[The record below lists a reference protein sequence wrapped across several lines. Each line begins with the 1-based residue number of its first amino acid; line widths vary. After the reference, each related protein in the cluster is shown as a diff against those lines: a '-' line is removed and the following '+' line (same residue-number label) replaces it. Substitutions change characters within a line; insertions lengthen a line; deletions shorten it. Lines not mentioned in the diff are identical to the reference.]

1 MIAVRTRQSSPND
14 LLALAETELS
24 RVARLGQV
32 TLLLAFVV
40 MVGIIGLLGITEP
53 SLPSR
58 ARVVFAAI
66 IAIGVF
72 GTVSALWALSTRGAV
87 LAWHRVLGCRVAVAF
102 AAMIVLGAS
111 IIGFVK
117 GIPSAFGVAGF
128 GVILLC
134 GTIALLRQEN
144 RKFSAL
150 TARRHALAQQ
160 LKMDL
165 VP

>member
-1 MIAVRTRQSSPND
+1 MIALRARQSSPDD
-14 LLALAETELS
+14 LLALADLELS
-24 RVARLGQV
+24 RASRLGQV
-32 TLLLAFVV
+32 TLLLAFVG

-66 IAIGVF
+66 TAIGVL
-72 GTVSALWALSTRGAV
+72 GTVSALWTLSTRGV
-87 LAWHRVLGCRVAVAF
+87 LLAWHRVIGCRVAVAF

-117 GIPSAFGVAGF
+117 GVPSAFGVAGF
-128 GVILLC
+128 GVILLG

-144 RKFSAL
+144 RKFSTL

-160 LKMDL
+160 LKIGG
-165 VP
+165 

>member
-1 MIAVRTRQSSPND
+1 MNTSRHRQSAPDD
-14 LLALAETELS
+14 LLALADTELS
-24 RVARLGQV
+24 LASRLGYV

-40 MVGIIGLLGITEP
+40 MIGVIGLLGVTEP

-58 ARVVFAAI
+58 ARIVFAVI

-72 GTVSALWALSTRGAV
+72 GIVFALWALSHRRAL
-87 LAWHRVLGCRVAVAF
+87 LAWHRVVGCRVAVAF
-102 AAMIVLGAS
+102 AAMNVLGAS

-117 GIPSAFGVAGF
+117 GIPAAFVVAGF

-134 GTIALLRQEN
+134 GTIALLRQAN
-144 RKFSAL
+144 RQFAAL

-160 LKMDL
+160 LKAGG
-165 VP
+165 

>member
-1 MIAVRTRQSSPND
+1 MIAVRTRQSSPED

-24 RVARLGQV
+24 RVSRLGQV

-53 SLPSR
+53 LLPSR
-58 ARVVFAAI
+58 FRVVFAAI
-66 IAIGVF
+66 TAIGVL
-72 GTVSALWALSTRGAV
+72 GTVSALWTLSTRGVV
-87 LAWHRVLGCRVAVAF
+87 LARHRVIGCRVAVAF

-111 IIGFVK
+111 IIGVVN
-117 GIPSAFGVAGF
+117 GIPSAFAVAGF
-128 GVILLC
+128 GVILLG

-160 LKMDL
+160 VKARG
-165 VP
+165 

>member
-1 MIAVRTRQSSPND
+1 MIAVRQRQSSPND
-14 LLALAETELS
+14 LRALAEMELS

-40 MVGIIGLLGITEP
+40 MVGIIGLLGMTEP

-58 ARVVFAAI
+58 TRAVFAAI
-66 IAIGVF
+66 IAIGVL
-72 GTVSALWALSTRGAV
+72 GTVSALWTLSTRGAL
-87 LAWHRVLGCRVAVAF
+87 LAWHRVIGCRVAVAF
-102 AAMIVLGAS
+102 AALIVLGAS
-111 IIGFVK
+111 TIGVVK
-117 GIPSAFGVAGF
+117 GVPSAFGVAGF

-134 GTIALLRQEN
+134 GTITLLRQEN

-160 LKMDL
+160 LKIGG
-165 VP
+165 

>member
-1 MIAVRTRQSSPND
+1 MIAVRTRQSSPKD
-14 LLALAETELS
+14 LLALADMELS

-66 IAIGVF
+66 TAIGVF
-72 GTVSALWALSTRGAV
+72 GIVSALWALSTRGAL
-87 LAWHRVLGCRVAVAF
+87 LARHRVIGCRVAVAF
-102 AAMIVLGAS
+102 AAMIVFGAS
-111 IIGFVK
+111 IIGFAK
-117 GIPSAFGVAGF
+117 GIPFAFGVAGF

-144 RKFSAL
+144 RKFAAL

-160 LKMDL
+160 LKACG
-165 VP
+165 

>member
-1 MIAVRTRQSSPND
+1 MNTSRHRQSAPND
-14 LLALAETELS
+14 LLALADMELS
-24 RVARLGQV
+24 RASRLGQV
-32 TLLLAFVV
+32 TLVLVSLMMCGV
-40 MVGIIGLLGITEP
+40 IGLLGVTEP

-58 ARVVFAAI
+58 ARIVFAVI
-66 IAIGVF
+66 GAIGVSCSVF
-72 GTVSALWALSTRGAV
+72 ALRALSNRRAL
-87 LAWHRVLGCRVAVAF
+87 LAWHGVIAGRMAVAF

-134 GTIALLRQEN
+134 GAIALLRQEN

-160 LKMDL
+160 LKAGG
-165 VP
+165 

>member
-1 MIAVRTRQSSPND
+1 MIAVRTRQSSPKD

-32 TLLLAFVV
+32 TLLLAFVA
-40 MVGIIGLLGITEP
+40 MVGVLGLLGITEP

-58 ARVVFAAI
+58 APVVFAAI
-66 IAIGVF
+66 IAIGVL
-72 GTVSALWALSTRGAV
+72 GTASALWTLSTRGAL
-87 LAWHRVLGCRVAVAF
+87 LARHRVIGCRVAVALS
-102 AAMIVLGAS
+102 AMIVLGAS
-111 IIGFVK
+111 LIGFVK
-117 GIPSAFGVAGF
+117 GIPLAFGVAGF
-128 GVILLC
+128 GVILLG

-160 LKMDL
+160 LTADG
-165 VP
+165 

>member
-1 MIAVRTRQSSPND
+1 MNTLRHRQSSLDD
-14 LLALAETELS
+14 LLALADTELS
-24 RVARLGQV
+24 RAARLGQV
-32 TLLLAFVV
+32 ALLLAFVV
-40 MVGIIGLLGITEP
+40 MIGIIGLLGITER
-53 SLPSR
+53 SLPLR
-58 ARVVFAAI
+58 ARIVFAVI

-72 GTVSALWALSTRGAV
+72 GTVFALWALSNRRAL
-87 LAWHRVLGCRVAVAF
+87 LARHRVIGCRVAVAF
-102 AAMIVLGAS
+102 AAMNALGAS

-117 GIPSAFGVAGF
+117 GIPAAFVVAGF

-160 LKMDL
+160 LKAGG
-165 VP
+165 

>member
-1 MIAVRTRQSSPND
+1 MNTSRQRQSAPND
-14 LLALAETELS
+14 LLALADTELS
-24 RVARLGQV
+24 RAFRLGQV
-32 TLLLAFVV
+32 TLVLVSV
-40 MVGIIGLLGITEP
+40 MMCGVIGLLGVTEP

-58 ARVVFAAI
+58 ARIVFAVI
-66 IAIGVF
+66 GAIGVSCSVF
-72 GTVSALWALSTRGAV
+72 ALRALRNRRAL
-87 LAWHRVLGCRVAVAF
+87 LAWHGVIAGRMAVAF

-134 GTIALLRQEN
+134 GAIALLRQEN
-144 RKFSAL
+144 RKFAAL

-160 LKMDL
+160 LKAGG
-165 VP
+165 

>member
-1 MIAVRTRQSSPND
+1 MIALRHRQSSPDD
-14 LLALAETELS
+14 LLALADTELS
-24 RVARLGQV
+24 RASRLGQV
-32 TLLLAFVV
+32 TLLLAFLV
-40 MVGIIGLLGITEP
+40 MVGIIGFLGITEP

-72 GTVSALWALSTRGAV
+72 GTVSALWTLSTRGAV
-87 LAWHRVLGCRVAVAF
+87 LARHRVIGCRVAVAF

-117 GIPSAFGVAGF
+117 GIPSAFAVAGF
-128 GVILLC
+128 GVILLG
-134 GTIALLRQEN
+134 GTFALLRQEN

-150 TARRHALAQQ
+150 TARRDAIAQL
-160 LKMDL
+160 LKARG
-165 VP
+165 

>member
-1 MIAVRTRQSSPND
+1 MIAVRTRQSSPKD
-14 LLALAETELS
+14 LLALADMELS

-66 IAIGVF
+66 TAIGVF
-72 GTVSALWALSTRGAV
+72 GIVSALWALSTRGAL
-87 LAWHRVLGCRVAVAF
+87 LARHRVIGCRVAVTF
-102 AAMIVLGAS
+102 AAMIVLGAL
-111 IIGFVK
+111 GLGLVK
-117 GIPSAFGVAGF
+117 GIPVAFGVAGF
-128 GVILLC
+128 GVILLG

-144 RKFSAL
+144 RKFAAL
-150 TARRHALAQQ
+150 TARRHALAQR
-160 LKMDL
+160 LK
-165 VP
+165 VGG

>member
-1 MIAVRTRQSSPND
+1 MIALRHRQSSPDD
-14 LLALAETELS
+14 LLALADTELS
-24 RVARLGQV
+24 RASRLGQV

-58 ARVVFAAI
+58 ARVVFAVI

-72 GTVSALWALSTRGAV
+72 GTVSALWALSNRRAL
-87 LAWHRVLGCRVAVAF
+87 LAWHRVIGCRVAVAL
-102 AAMIVLGAS
+102 AAMNVLGAS

-117 GIPSAFGVAGF
+117 GIPAAFVVAGF

-134 GTIALLRQEN
+134 GTIALLRQAN
-144 RKFSAL
+144 RQLAAL

-160 LKMDL
+160 LKAGG
-165 VP
+165 

>member
-1 MIAVRTRQSSPND
+1 MIAVRTRESSPKD

-24 RVARLGQV
+24 RVSRLGQV
-32 TLLLAFVV
+32 TLLLAFIA
-40 MVGIIGLLGITEP
+40 MIGIIGLLGITEP
-53 SLPSR
+53 LLPSR

-66 IAIGVF
+66 TAIGVF
-72 GTVSALWALSTRGAV
+72 GTVSVLWTLSTRGAV
-87 LAWHRVLGCRVAVAF
+87 LARHRVIGCRVAVAF

-111 IIGFVK
+111 IIGVVK
-117 GIPSAFGVAGF
+117 GIPSAFAVAGF
-128 GVILLC
+128 GVILLG

-160 LKMDL
+160 LKAGG
-165 VP
+165 

>member
-1 MIAVRTRQSSPND
+1 MNTSPHRQSSPHN
-14 LLALAETELS
+14 LLALADAELS
-24 RVARLGQV
+24 LAARLGQV
-32 TLLLAFVV
+32 ALLHAFVV
-40 MVGIIGLLGITEP
+40 MIGVIGFLGVAEP

-58 ARVVFAAI
+58 ARIVFAVI

-72 GTVSALWALSTRGAV
+72 GTVFALWALSTRGAL
-87 LAWHRVLGCRVAVAF
+87 LAWHRVIGCRMAVAF

-117 GIPSAFGVAGF
+117 GIPAAFVVAGF

-144 RKFSAL
+144 RKFAAL

-160 LKMDL
+160 LK
-165 VP
+165 VYG